1 MTHRAHPGTHRRA
14 ARRVTRPAPAWPRLG
29 RQTLIVVLLLAMS
42 FAPGSPLSSRV
53 DAQAPADSRVA
64 IPELREPVTDLAGVI
79 DGASRAELDRL
90 SRALQQATGDAI
102 VVLTV
107 PTYKPTFGDIREFAN
122 EAFENH
128 GRGIGDREKD
138 NGLLMVLAVND
149 REVYTEV
156 GYGLEGAITDGVAG
170 STAREVMLP
179 HFRGGNY
186 GAGLLAGARQ
196 FAARIAEERGVTL
209 EGLPAPSSAPV
220 EADGG
225 QWKIFLLILAF
236 IVLSQI
242 FGGRGRRRGRRVHW
256 GGGTWSGWGTGYT
269 WGGGGFGGGGWS
281 GGGGFGG
288 FGGGGSGGGGGGA
301 SW

>member
-1 MTHRAHPGTHRRA
+1 MTGASRPGRAWPA
-14 ARRVTRPAPAWPRLG
+14 ATRTWPHGLGLRPALAATLVAVAALVLAPGLVVARLG
-29 RQTLIVVLLLAMS
+29 AEAQDDQRVVL
-42 FAPGSPLSSRV
+42 P
-53 DAQAPADSRVA
+53 D
-64 IPELREPVTDLAGVI
+64 LREPVHDLAGVI
-79 DGASRAELDRL
+79 DAEPRAALDRL
-90 SRALQQATGDAI
+90 SRSLQQATGDAI

-128 GRGIGDREKD
+128 GRGIGDKEKD

-156 GYGLEGAITDGVAG
+156 GYGLEGAITDGYAG

-179 HFRGGNY
+179 HFRNGDFGN
-186 GAGLLAGARQ
+186 GLLAGARQ
-196 FAARIAEERGVTL
+196 FAGRIAEERGITI
-209 EGLPAPSSAPV
+209 EGLPAPSAGPV
-220 EADGG
+220 TADDG

-236 IVLSQI
+236 IVLSQF
-242 FGGRGRRRGRRVHW
+242 FGGGRRRGRRVHW
-256 GGGTWSGWGTGYT
+256 GGGTWSGWGTGHT

>member
-1 MTHRAHPGTHRRA
+1 MTCGAA
-14 ARRVTRPAPAWPRLG
+14 ARVPFVAVLGAAALLTGLCPPLAARAGAQEASPRVTLP
-29 RQTLIVVLLLAMS
+29 V
-42 FAPGSPLSSRV
+42 
-53 DAQAPADSRVA
+53 
-64 IPELREPVTDLAGVI
+64 LREPVTDLAGII
-79 DGASRAELDRL
+79 DAESSASLDRL
-90 SRALQQATGDAI
+90 SRSLQQATGDVI

-107 PTYKPTFGDIREFAN
+107 PTYKPDFADIREFAN
-122 EAFENH
+122 RAFENH
-128 GRGIGDREKD
+128 GRGIGDKEKD

-170 STAREVMLP
+170 STARQVMLP
-179 HFRGGNY
+179 HFRRGDY
-186 GAGLLAGARQ
+186 GAGLLAGAQQ
-196 FAARIAEERGVTL
+196 FAGRIAEERGITL
-209 EGLPAPSSAPV
+209 EGLPPPSAEEPAGES
-220 EADGG
+220 GI
-225 QWKIFLLILAF
+225 QWKVFLLVLAF
-236 IVLSQI
+236 IVMMNL
-242 FGGRGRRRGRRVHW
+242 FGGGRRGRGRRVHW